1 MQISPVLNKVIAHHG
16 NCRSKNSSEIS
27 VSKKMLQK
35 IDPRQ
40 TYHKRKQKKYERQ
53 VSVSKNYCEK
63 AEYSEG
69 SGGMSGRET
78 EMPMNFEA
86 TDIMQVNGRF
96 KKADGPWRFWE
107 SKSFD

>member
-40 TYHKRKQKKYERQ
+40 TYHKCKQKKYDGQ
-53 VSVSKNYCEK
+53 VSISENYCEK
-63 AEYSEG
+63 AEYSERP
-69 SGGMSGRET
+69 GGMSGRET
-78 EMPMNFEA
+78 EMSMNLEA
-86 TDIMQVNGRF
+86 TDIM
-96 KKADGPWRFWE
+96 
-107 SKSFD
+107 